1 MVLQMILRLLN
12 MLLMVRLARKLEQK
26 RLILKT
32 MVIMEEKNSHGIRMS
47 KIQQRAPPK
56 PFLCNLANLGPPF
69 ESVSRQRV
77 LTLAVEIVIKRSQGT
92 HNRKQWFNHQ
102 TEMQQQTHSS
112 RPRMS
117 QRLWPPRSNC
127 RPIRHQRDCED
138 TSPSRPPR
146 SCNSSLNDE
155 Q

>member
-1 MVLQMILRLLN
+1 MVLQMILRLMN
-12 MLLMVRLARKLEQK
+12 MLLMAQLAKKLEQK

-32 MVIMEEKNSHGIRMS
+32 MVIMEARGSHGIRMPRM
-47 KIQQRAPPK
+47 QQRAPPK
-56 PFLCNLANLGPPF
+56 SLQRNLASLVPPF
-69 ESVSRQRV
+69 ENVSRQRV
-77 LTLAVEIVIKRSQGT
+77 LTLAMEIVIKRSQGT
-92 HNRKQWFNHQ
+92 HNRKQWFNHR
-102 TEMQQQTHSS
+102 TEMQQQKHSS

-117 QRLWPPRSNC
+117 LRVCPQRSNC

-146 SCNSSLNDE
+146 SCNSFLNDR

>member
-1 MVLQMILRLLN
+1 MVLQMILRLMN
-12 MLLMVRLARKLEQK
+12 MLLMVQLVRKLEQK

-32 MVIMEEKNSHGIRMS
+32 MVIMEEKSSHGIRMP
-47 KIQQRAPPK
+47 IMQQTAPPK
-56 PFLCNLANLGPPF
+56 SFLCNLANLVPPF

-77 LTLAVEIVIKRSQGT
+77 LMLAMEVVIMSSQGT